1 MFKKFLINK
10 IFNNKPKDLLL
21 IFYQVFAKFNAAPKI
36 MGLKLNKNTTLGRK
50 GDMIYLPF
58 DKYITWWVIKEGEY
72 KHFLLKHISKIKNNI
87 VFIDIGANTGLV
99 SKQIYNLKKDKVKIY
114 SFEPD
119 TLNYLC
125 LKMNLK
131 GKATCNN
138 FGLDDKNTDK
148 NIYKFNDNHGKSSL
162 IKKNKF
168 DSYEKIK
175 VRNINTEL
183 RKIVNNLDA
192 NEKVVIKLDTEG
204 YDLYLISII
213 ELEILKKI
221 NYLCFEYQNIDNKSF
236 DKELL
241 IQKLKLFNEHIT
253 ENKLKINLDD
263 IVNLKI
269 NKQIDFLFKKELN

>member
-1 MFKKFLINK
+1 MFKQFLINK

-36 MGLKLNKNTTLGRK
+36 MGLKLNKNTALGRK

-119 TLNYLC
+119 TLNYHC
-125 LKMNLK
+125 LAMNLK

-138 FGLDDKNTDK
+138 FGLSDKNTQK

-168 DSYEKIK
+168 DNYEKIK
-175 VRNINTEL
+175 VRNINSEL
-183 RKIVNNLDA
+183 SKILINLNNND
-192 NEKVVIKLDTEG
+192 KVVIKLDTEG
-204 YDLYLISII
+204 YDLFLISLIDHN
-213 ELEILKKI
+213 LLKKI
-221 NYLCFEYQNIDNKSF
+221 DYLCFEYQNIDNYKF
-236 DKELL
+236 NKGLL
-241 IQKLKLFNEHIT
+241 LEKLQMFRECIT
-253 ENKLKINLDD
+253 ENKLKISLSD
-263 IVNLKI
+263 IINLKI
-269 NKQIDFLFKKELN
+269 NKQIDFVFKK

>member
-1 MFKKFLINK
+1 MLKKFLINK

-21 IFYQVFAKFNAAPKI
+21 IFYHVFAKFNAAPKI
-36 MGLKLNKNTTLGRK
+36 MGLKLNKNTALGRK

-99 SKQIYNLKKDKVKIY
+99 SKQVYNLKKDKVKIY

-119 TLNYLC
+119 TLNYHC
-125 LKMNLK
+125 LTMNLK

-138 FGLDDKNTDK
+138 FGLSDKNALK

-168 DSYEKIK
+168 DNYEKIK
-175 VRNINTEL
+175 VRNINIEL
-183 RKIVNNLDA
+183 SKILNNLNG
-192 NEKVVIKLDTEG
+192 NEKVIIKLDTEG
-204 YDLYLISII
+204 YDLFLISLIGRDLM
-213 ELEILKKI
+213 EKVD
-221 NYLCFEYQNIDNKSF
+221 YLCFEYQNIDNYKF
-236 DKELL
+236 DKKLL
-241 IQKLKLFNEHIT
+241 LENLQLFKKYIT
-253 ENKLKINLDD
+253 EDKLKINLSD
-263 IVNLKI
+263 ITNLRIK
-269 NKQIDFLFKKELN
+269 KQIDFVFKK